1 MDPNRITVRYTKL
14 HPSAQVPAY
23 MSSGASGCD
32 ALACLE
38 QTLEV
43 APLQRVA
50 VSTGLSM
57 EIPQGFEVQVRPRS
71 GLAWKKGLTVVNAPG
86 TIDSDYRGELKV
98 LLVNLGNEA
107 VRIEPGDRIA
117 QLVLQRALQIDWQQ
131 ADALSDTARGV
142 GGFGSTGVE
151 SSKLQ

>member
-1 MDPNRITVRYTKL
+1 METNRITVRYTKL
-14 HPSAQVPAY
+14 NPAAQVPAY
-23 MSSGASGCD
+23 MSSGAAGCD
-32 ALACLE
+32 AIACLE
-38 QTLEV
+38 QPLEI

-57 EIPQGFEVQVRPRS
+57 EIPEGYEVQVRPRS
-71 GLAWKKGLTVVNAPG
+71 GLSYKKGLTVVNAPG

-98 LLVNLGNEA
+98 LLVNLGAET

-117 QLVLQRALQIDWQQ
+117 QLVIQRSLQIDWQE
-131 ADALSDTARGV
+131 ADTLSETARGI

-151 SSKLQ
+151 SKLQ